1 MSLASVQEYLSIGG
15 NRQSAASAWCT
26 DIQCLA
32 YSAGLNVAL
41 WRPLND
47 ESQGVHEVLQGHR
60 EKVTAIAFSKSEANV
75 RLISGAANG
84 ELIIW
89 SLREG
94 GTSYILESKTQVHEG
109 AINVIA
115 ASSDFSYLVTGGAD
129 ALIKIWKL
137 DGCSVSHV
145 ASIKPKPRF
154 IPLALAVGILPS
166 TPVDE
171 GFFIAA
177 AGTRNDIQV
186 YYAQGDSATLSCSLT
201 GHEGWI
207 RSLALRKSESG
218 YLLASTSADKYTRLW
233 KFTSG
238 DIKHHTN
245 GHVDKDIPGFEQAL
259 TAKVKTVGAGSKK
272 YSITFEALL
281 LGHEDWVYSADW
293 QDGSEEKLLTAS
305 ADGTLAIW
313 EPDPTSGIW
322 VSETRLGEISGQKGA
337 TTATGSSGG
346 FWTGKWIGD
355 STVVSLG
362 RTGSWRVW
370 QYDEQNYFWDLKHG
384 IGGHADSVNGLC
396 WSPKGEYLLST
407 SSDQTTR
414 LHAEWR
420 RSGKRTWHEFSR
432 CQIHGYN
439 CNVVSCISSH
449 QFASGAEEKLLRVF
463 NEPKELAETLDR
475 LCEIEPP
482 TDATLPETAAI
493 PVLGLSNKEMGEP
506 DDIIEAGPRKG
517 DEDYAAAN
525 AMAGISIRG
534 IVEPPTEDLLSRH
547 TLWPEHEKLYGHG
560 YEISES
566 AYKDEILATACKAS
580 SLDHATIRLYDS
592 NNWRQ
597 IDPPLTAHS
606 LTVTRLA
613 WSQDPEN
620 YLLSVGRDR
629 QWTVFAREEK
639 RLKLHQSMPKAHT
652 RMILDAA
659 WSPIGG
665 YPFFATAGRDKTVKL
680 WGHASRY
687 AETPSD
693 GFSLITTLARPS
705 AVTAID
711 MTYDEEEQYALLVV
725 GEEDGRLSLHSFDL
739 ATLEL
744 KKSVELDG
752 LSKTV
757 NRVSWRPAWPTWA
770 KDGSG
775 VQLAIAGADGSVR
788 ILRVDI
794 TAVC

>member
-1 MSLASVQEYLSIGG
+1 MSLAIVQEYLSIGG
-15 NRQSAASAWCT
+15 NTHSAASAWCAAL
-26 DIQCLA
+26 QCFA
-32 YSAGLNVAL
+32 CGADRNVAL

-47 ESQGVHEVLQGHR
+47 ESQGVHQILHGHG
-60 EKVTAIAFSKSEANV
+60 EKVTAIAFGKSVAQV
-75 RLISGAANG
+75 KLISGAANG
-84 ELIIW
+84 EVIVW
-89 SLREG
+89 SLCEG
-94 GTSYILESKTQVHEG
+94 DTSHELESKTQVHKG
-109 AINVIA
+109 AVNVIT
-115 ASSDFSYLVTGGAD
+115 ASNDFPYLVTGGSD
-129 ALIKIWKL
+129 ATVRVWKL
-137 DGCSVSHV
+137 DGSSMCLI
-145 ASIKPKPRF
+145 ADIKPKPRF
-154 IPLALAVGILPS
+154 IPLALAVGTLPS
-166 TPVDE
+166 TLVEE
-171 GFFIAA
+171 GFFVVA
-177 AGTRNDIQV
+177 AGTRNDLQV
-186 YYAQGDSATLSCSLT
+186 YSIQGNTATLSCSLT
-201 GHEGWI
+201 GHEGWV

-233 KFTSG
+233 KFSSG
-238 DIKHHTN
+238 DIKPQTN

-259 TAKVKTVGAGSKK
+259 TAKVKSVGTDSKK

-293 QDGSEEKLLTAS
+293 QEGDEERLLTSS

-337 TTATGSSGG
+337 TTATGSAGG
-346 FWTGKWIGD
+346 FWTGKWIGN

-362 RTGSWRVW
+362 RTASWRIW
-370 QYDEQNYFWDLKHG
+370 QYDKQNYFWDLKHG

-396 WSPKGEYLLST
+396 WSPMGEYLLST

-420 RSGKRTWHEFSR
+420 RNGKRTWHEFSR

-463 NEPKELAETLDR
+463 NEPKELAETLYQ

-482 TDATLPETAAI
+482 NDATLPETAAI

-525 AMAGISIRG
+525 AMAGLSLRG

-566 AYKDEILATACKAS
+566 AYKDGILATASKAS
-580 SLDHATIRLYDS
+580 SLDHATIRLYDT

-597 IDPPLTAHS
+597 IEPPLAAHS

-613 WSQDPEN
+613 WSQYPEN

-629 QWTVFAREEK
+629 QWTVFAREGK
-639 RLKLHQSMPKAHT
+639 RLKLYQSMPKAHT

-659 WSPIGG
+659 WSPVGG

-680 WGHASRY
+680 WGHALRY
-687 AETPSD
+687 AETASD
-693 GFSLITTLARPS
+693 EFCLTTSLARPS

-711 MTYDEEEQYALLVV
+711 MTCDEEEVYAILVV
-725 GEEDGRLSLHSFDL
+725 GEEDGRLSIHSFDL
-739 ATLEL
+739 ETLKL
-744 KKSVELDG
+744 KKSIELDS
-752 LSKTV
+752 LSKAV
-757 NRVSWRPAWPTWA
+757 NRVAWRAAWPTWA
-770 KDGSG
+770 KDGPG
-775 VQLAIAGADGSVR
+775 AQLAIAGADGSVR
-788 ILRVDI
+788 VLRVDV
-794 TAVC
+794 ASMC